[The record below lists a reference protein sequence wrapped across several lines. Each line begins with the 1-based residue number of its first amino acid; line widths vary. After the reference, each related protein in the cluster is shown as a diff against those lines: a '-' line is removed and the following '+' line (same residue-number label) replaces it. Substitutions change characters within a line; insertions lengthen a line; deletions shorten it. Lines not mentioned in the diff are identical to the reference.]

1 MLQNARLKQLHI
13 DQKISDNLH
22 VYADSNHVK
31 LILRNLLSNAI
42 KFSHSQGVIEI
53 EAGKNGDGMVELKV
67 KDCGVG
73 MTETSLKQLFRS
85 ETLLTKRGTQNEV
98 GTGLG
103 LVLCKEFLEKNNGKI
118 SVASEEGKGSCFT
131 ISLPS
136 TA

>member
-1 MLQNARLKQLHI
+1 
-13 DQKISDNLH
+13 
-22 VYADSNHVK
+22 VYADPNHIK

-42 KFSHSQGVIEI
+42 KFSHTKGIIEI
-53 EAGKNGDGMVELKV
+53 EAGRFDDSVEIKV
-67 KDCGVG
+67 KDHGVG
-73 MTETSLKQLFRS
+73 MSESSLKQLFRT

-103 LVLCKEFLEKNNGKI
+103 LVLSKEFVEKNNGKI
-118 SVASEEGKGSCFT
+118 SVSSEEGKGTCFT